1 MTWNDLVQIF
11 YMYYDPAYD
20 FWATMPRPAQ
30 IIALLL
36 IIAILAAI
44 VKIFEKIWNW
54 ATD

>member
-44 VKIFEKIWNW
+44 SRNTRNH
-54 ATD
+54 ASSD